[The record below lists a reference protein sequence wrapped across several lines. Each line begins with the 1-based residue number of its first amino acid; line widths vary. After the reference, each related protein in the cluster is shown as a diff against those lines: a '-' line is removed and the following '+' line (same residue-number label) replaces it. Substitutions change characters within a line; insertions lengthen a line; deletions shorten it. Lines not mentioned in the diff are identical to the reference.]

1 MRDRGDN
8 MLENLSSKIQ
18 NALNNLT
25 GKGRLT
31 EKEIDEAMR
40 EIRLALLEAD
50 VNFKIARQFIKN
62 VKERAIGSDVL
73 ESLTPGQQVIKIVNE
88 ELTQLMGEENVG
100 IEYSSSPPTVILMSG
115 LQGAGKTTTTG
126 KLALNMKKDNKK
138 PLLVAA
144 DVYRPAAIKQLEVV
158 GKQIDVDVFT
168 MGDKI
173 KPVDIAKASIEHAKR
188 NQNDVVIIDTAG
200 RLHIDEE
207 LMGEITAISHA
218 VQPDEILLVLDAMTG
233 QDAVNV
239 AEAFNNALEITGVIL
254 TKLDGDA
261 RGGAALSLRAVTD
274 KPIKYIGVGERMDQL
289 EPFHP
294 DRMASRIL
302 GMGDVLSLIERAEQ
316 AFDEENAKKLEE
328 RIRSKKFSF
337 NDFLDQMEQMRNMG
351 PLDELV
357 KMIPGV
363 NSKVLDSIN
372 IDEKEIDRTEAI
384 ILSMTDEERENP
396 EIINSSRRKRIA
408 QGSGTSVQQVNMLLR
423 QFRETKKMMKQ
434 MADLEKQMKKGGGFN
449 LPFFG

>member
-1 MRDRGDN
+1 M
-8 MLENLSSKIQ
+8 
-18 NALNNLT
+18 
-25 GKGRLT
+25 
-31 EKEIDEAMR
+31 
-40 EIRLALLEAD
+40 
-50 VNFKIARQFIKN
+50 
-62 VKERAIGSDVL
+62 
-73 ESLTPGQQVIKIVNE
+73 
-88 ELTQLMGEENVG
+88 
-100 IEYSSSPPTVILMSG
+100 
-115 LQGAGKTTTTG
+115 
-126 KLALNMKKDNKK
+126 
-138 PLLVAA
+138 
-144 DVYRPAAIKQLEVV
+144 
-158 GKQIDVDVFT
+158 
-168 MGDKI
+168 
-173 KPVDIAKASIEHAKR
+173 
-188 NQNDVVIIDTAG
+188 
-200 RLHIDEE
+200 
-207 LMGEITAISHA
+207 
-218 VQPDEILLVLDAMTG
+218 
-233 QDAVNV
+233 
-239 AEAFNNALEITGVIL
+239 

-396 EIINSSRRKRIA
+396 DIINSSRRKRIA